1 MKGQFF
7 PSADRQQAL
16 LSTIIDRP
24 SLRTFPELTG
34 FDNRNRPL
42 PSNGSLCWRRIAIH
56 WRLVNNGVLLLF
68 PIPNTATMR
77 LLGVTEGQKKVGNF
91 AAWLLTQEIETKVE
105 TTDDG
110 KVEVWVK
117 EEDHFK
123 SALSQ
128 YEEFLKNPDDSKYSS
143 AVDQA
148 NQILREQEKKRRET
162 QKKQMKVPRSSGGM
176 GTPTG
181 PMTKTVM
188 ILCLLV
194 AILTNFNQDKTQ
206 LEQGANRALQFAA
219 VDQPY
224 SLELV
229 ETYLEDRDALSLRL
243 ASIQRGEIWRL
254 VTPSFI
260 HYGIFHFLFNML
272 WFLQFGRMIEGRYGT
287 VWMAILVVAIA
298 ILSNFAQ
305 GVAPERL
312 GGSAPYFP
320 SGILISNFGG
330 LSGVV
335 FGLFGF
341 IVIKQYSDS
350 RSGFFLPQL
359 TVVLLLGYMVFCML
373 PVAAPLVGSIAN
385 WCHVIGFITGAVM
398 AYFKH

>member
-1 MKGQFF
+1 
-7 PSADRQQAL
+7 
-16 LSTIIDRP
+16 
-24 SLRTFPELTG
+24 
-34 FDNRNRPL
+34 
-42 PSNGSLCWRRIAIH
+42 
-56 WRLVNNGVLLLF
+56 
-68 PIPNTATMR
+68 MR
-77 LLGVTEGQKKVGNF
+77 LIGVTEDQKKVGNF
-91 AAWLLTQEIETKVE
+91 AAWLLTQKIETKIE

-123 SALSQ
+123 TALSQ
-128 YEEFLKNPDDSKYSS
+128 YEEFLSTPDDPKYAS
-143 AVDQA
+143 AVGEA
-148 NQILREQEKKRRET
+148 NQLLREQEKKRREI

-194 AILTNFNQDKTQ
+194 AILTNFNSDKAQ
-206 LEQGANRALQFAA
+206 QEQGVNRALQFIA
-219 VDQPY
+219 VDQPE
-224 SLELV
+224 SLALV
-229 ETYLEDRDALSLRL
+229 EDYQTDRDAISLRL

-254 VTPSFI
+254 VTPIFI
-260 HYGIFHFLFNML
+260 HYGIFHFIFNML

-298 ILSNFAQ
+298 VLSNFAQ

-312 GGSAPYFP
+312 GGSPPYFP
-320 SGILISNFGG
+320 SGILISSFGG

-341 IVIKQYSDS
+341 IVVKQFGDP
-350 RSGFFLPQL
+350 RSGFFLPQM
-359 TVVLLLGYMVFCML
+359 TIVLLLGYMVFCML
-373 PVAAPLVGSIAN
+373 PAAIPLVGHVAN
-385 WCHVIGFITGAVM
+385 WCHVIGFLVGAVM

>member
-1 MKGQFF
+1 
-7 PSADRQQAL
+7 
-16 LSTIIDRP
+16 
-24 SLRTFPELTG
+24 
-34 FDNRNRPL
+34 
-42 PSNGSLCWRRIAIH
+42 
-56 WRLVNNGVLLLF
+56 
-68 PIPNTATMR
+68 MR
-77 LLGVTEGQKKVGNF
+77 LIGVTEGQQKVGNF
-91 AAWLLTQEIETKVE
+91 AAWLLTQEIETKIE
-105 TTDDG
+105 TTEDG
-110 KVEVWVK
+110 KMEVWVK

-123 SALSQ
+123 TALAQ
-128 YEEFLKNPDDSKYSS
+128 YEEFLANPEDPKYSS
-143 AVDQA
+143 AVSEA
-148 NQILREQEKKRRET
+148 NQILRKQEKKRREI
-162 QKKQMKVPRSSGGM
+162 QKKQMNVPRSSGGM

-194 AILTNFNQDKTQ
+194 AILTNFNQDKTLQ
-206 LEQGANRALQFAA
+206 EQGANRALQFVA
-219 VDQPY
+219 VDQPQ
-224 SLELV
+224 SLELA
-229 ETYLEDRDALSLRL
+229 ETYLEDRDAIGLRL

-254 VTPSFI
+254 VTPIFI
-260 HYGIFHFLFNML
+260 HYGIFHFLLNML

-320 SGILISNFGG
+320 SGILISSFGG

-341 IVIKQYSDS
+341 IVIKQYSDP

-359 TVVLLLGYMVFCML
+359 TIVILLGYMVFCML
-373 PVAAPLVGSIAN
+373 PVATPLVGSIAN
-385 WCHVIGFITGAVM
+385 WCHVIGFLSGVVM
-398 AYFKH
+398 AYLKY